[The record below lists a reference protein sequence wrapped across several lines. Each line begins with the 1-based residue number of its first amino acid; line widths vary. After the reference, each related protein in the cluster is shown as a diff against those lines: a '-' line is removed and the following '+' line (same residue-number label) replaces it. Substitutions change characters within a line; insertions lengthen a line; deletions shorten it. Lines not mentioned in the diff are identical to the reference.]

1 MPTVEAL
8 KKKAAHLEKKI
19 SEKKGTADPAKI
31 REMKKRMKRAQ
42 RRVSSIETTAKR
54 VAEKAQKK
62 QKKAEG

>member
-8 KKKAAHLEKKI
+8 KTKAASLEKKI

-42 RRVSSIETTAKR
+42 RRVCSIETTAKR